1 MRQCC
6 TCSQQPAV
14 VLRQQ
19 GVPGRGGAV
28 GSLGILQ
35 RGKLIFPLHLERNK
49 VSSKTQNN
57 NAVVIIHRLP
67 LQCCFKEQCSGR
79 IREQWCCSCR
89 TLFHPAMKAQNIL
102 FYFTWEKKN
111 IEKKHIYFEAPWE
124 REHVKNKLLH
134 LDAVGLAGFDVV
146 TTGVHKGNLLHS
158 NVLLQLVLVLPVG
171 GESTSKINAQSK
183 KLLNSSVSHR
193 YDTKCICLMG
203 TIPCDL
209 CRSHAL

>member
-89 TLFHPAMKAQNIL
+89 TLFHPAMKAQNIQ
-102 FYFTWEKKN
+102 FYFTWKKKTL
-111 IEKKHIYFEAPWE
+111 KKSTFIL
-124 REHVKNKLLH
+124 KH
-134 LDAVGLAGFDVV
+134 LE
-146 TTGVHKGNLLHS
+146 KGNTSKTNFSILMPLGLLG
-158 NVLLQLVLVLPVG
+158 LTWWPL
-171 GESTSKINAQSK
+171 ESTKGTFFIATCCCSWSLYFLWAESPHQRSMLNPKNCSILRCPTATTQSAF
-183 KLLNSSVSHR
+183 V
-193 YDTKCICLMG
+193 
-203 TIPCDL
+203 
-209 CRSHAL
+209 